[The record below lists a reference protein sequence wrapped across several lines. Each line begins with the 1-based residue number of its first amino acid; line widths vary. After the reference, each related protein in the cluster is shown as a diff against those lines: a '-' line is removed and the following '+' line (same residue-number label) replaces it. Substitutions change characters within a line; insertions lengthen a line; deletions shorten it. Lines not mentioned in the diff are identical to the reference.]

1 MDNEI
6 ALVRE
11 QIDRQI
17 RPGQVGAATLGGS
30 APGYGA
36 TLGGGLAPCVT
47 QREDGARVRAIY
59 QRAKYGAGRYGG

>member
-6 ALVRE
+6 AFMRE

-17 RPGQVGAATLGGS
+17 RPGQVGAATLGGN

-36 TLGGGLAPCVT
+36 TLGGTCAPGVT
-47 QREDGARVRAIY
+47 QGADGARVRAIY
-59 QRAKYGAGRYGG
+59 QRAKYGAGRYG